1 MQIMHLQ
8 SHPQRNS
15 SQSPIKLSQ
24 NGKLILNSDAQ
35 NDKVEIHNREWRR
48 R

>member
-8 SHPQRNS
+8 SHSKKQFT
-15 SQSPIKLSQ
+15 ITYKISQ

-35 NDKVEIHNREWRR
+35 NDKVEITTESGRR
-48 R
+48 